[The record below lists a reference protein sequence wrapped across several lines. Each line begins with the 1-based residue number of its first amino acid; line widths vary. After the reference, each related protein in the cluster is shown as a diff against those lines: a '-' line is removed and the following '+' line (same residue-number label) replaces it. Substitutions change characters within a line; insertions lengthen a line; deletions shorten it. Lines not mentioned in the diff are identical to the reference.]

1 MRIAKLKLGY
11 GVMVSTTDF
20 DSVSLGSSPSSPTKL
35 TNMEEIFKKVFKN
48 MNLGTI
54 FRVHPAFSMI
64 KAFAKRDY

>member
-1 MRIAKLKLGY
+1 MLKNCTSPYRCNMNTRKRIERIDIKQK
-11 GVMVSTTDF
+11 
-20 DSVSLGSSPSSPTKL
+20 
-35 TNMEEIFKKVFKN
+35 EIFKKVFKN

>member
-1 MRIAKLKLGY
+1 MLKNCTSPYRSRMNTRKRIERI
-11 GVMVSTTDF
+11 D
-20 DSVSLGSSPSSPTKL
+20 TKQK
-35 TNMEEIFKKVFKN
+35 EIFKN